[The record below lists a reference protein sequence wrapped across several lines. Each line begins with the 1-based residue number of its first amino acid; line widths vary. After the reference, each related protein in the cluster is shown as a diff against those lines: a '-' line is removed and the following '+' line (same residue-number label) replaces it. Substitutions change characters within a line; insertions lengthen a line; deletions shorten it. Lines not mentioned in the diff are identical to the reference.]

1 MKRAENQKFSFIT
14 ILLVILCGL
23 SIALVGWRE
32 LLHHRIMEEN
42 SKERTSL
49 EETLVENQSKLEE
62 NAQQLES
69 KESQLTELGLNNQS
83 LKDRISN
90 LEAQRDHLRAENN
103 NQVERA
109 QALQS
114 TLVSLENELTE
125 SRHKALQLE
134 SVPNTL
140 AGELA
145 TARSR
150 VAELESELDD
160 RAGVLSRIPDQYEF
174 SGMSGDQSVFAVNG
188 SAIEQDQLP
197 YAMHLCNLDG
207 IILTGW
213 IHQIDERQLMGHVLN
228 WNQGASALVK
238 GEKVF
243 MLPKKSH
250 EQHN

>member
-1 MKRAENQKFSFIT
+1 MKRAENQKISFIT

-32 LLHHRIMEEN
+32 LLHHRVLEKT
-42 SKERTSL
+42 SKEITSL
-49 EETLVENQSKLEE
+49 EDTLVANQSRLAE

-83 LKDRISN
+83 LEDRISN
-90 LEAQRDHLRAENN
+90 LEAQRDHLRAEND
-103 NQVERA
+103 NQIERA
-109 QALQS
+109 QSLQS
-114 TLVSLENELTE
+114 TLVSMENELTE
-125 SRHKALQLE
+125 ARHKALQLE

-145 TARSR
+145 SARSR

-160 RAGVLSRIPDQYEF
+160 RAGVFSRIPDQYEF
-174 SGMSGDQSVFAVNG
+174 AGISGDQSVFAING
-188 SAIEQDQLP
+188 SVIEQDQLP

-213 IHQIDERQLMGHVLN
+213 IHQIDERQLMGHVMN
-228 WNQGASALVK
+228 WNQTASALVK